1 MEEKT
6 NMTNCRPDR
15 AKVGAF
21 VAALRK
27 EKGLTQKQLAEKLS
41 VSDKTVS
48 KWERGG
54 GLPDIS
60 MLIPLAGRLGV
71 SVSELLAGQ
80 RLSGGEIGL
89 RQTENLVKSVI
100 KCCPAKPLRAWKV
113 KTKQQPLFLI
123 CAALA
128 AASRLVIWKMGLLE
142 GMFMPFMSLPM
153 LLSAAFGA
161 YFCFFA
167 PVRLPDYYDENEI
180 GFFYDGI
187 VRMNMPGISFNNRN
201 WPGIM
206 RVVSRWCAVS
216 MAARPPVWLAAN
228 FLLKEARMSL
238 GMPVLMTAYM
248 LGLFVPIYIE
258 GNKYR

>member
-15 AKVGAF
+15 AKVGSF
-21 VAALRK
+21 VAELRK
-27 EKGLTQKQLAEKLS
+27 EKGLTQKQLAEKLT

-71 SVSELLAGQ
+71 SVSELLAGC

-89 RQTENLVKSVI
+89 RQAENLVQSVI
-100 KCCPAKPLRAWKV
+100 KCSPAKPLRAWKV
-113 KTKQQPLFLI
+113 KTKEQPLFVI
-123 CAALA
+123 CALLA
-128 AASRLVIWKMGLLE
+128 AVSTLVIWKMGLIE

-153 LLSAAFGA
+153 VLSAAFGA

-187 VRMNMPGISFNNRN
+187 MRMNMPGISFNNRN

-216 MAARPPVWLAAN
+216 MAARPLVWLGAN
-228 FLLKEARMSL
+228 FLLKEARMPL

-248 LGLFVPIYIE
+248 LGLFVPVYIA
-258 GNKYR
+258 GSRYR

>member
-6 NMTNCRPDR
+6 NMINSRPDR

-27 EKGLTQKQLAEKLS
+27 EKGLTQKQLAQKLR

-60 MLIPLAGRLGV
+60 MLIPLAGELGV

-80 RLSGGEIGL
+80 RLAGGDIGL

-100 KCCPAKPLRAWKV
+100 KCCPAKPVRAWKV
-113 KTKQQPLFLI
+113 KTKEQPLFLI
-123 CAALA
+123 CAVLA
-128 AASRLVIWKMGLLE
+128 AVSRLAIWKTGLLD

-153 LLSAAFGA
+153 LLSAAFGV

-180 GFFYDGI
+180 SFFYDGV
-187 VRMNMPGISFNNRN
+187 VRMNMPGVSFNNRN
-201 WPGIM
+201 WPEVL
-206 RVVSRWCAVS
+206 RAVRRWCAVS
-216 MAARPPVWLAAN
+216 MAARPVVWLAAN
-228 FLLKEARMSL
+228 FLLKNARMPL

-248 LGLFVPIYIE
+248 LGLFVPIYIA